1 LAYEGLSFVKIGC
14 VIKAAGKSR
23 RFGENKLLAEL
34 DGREL
39 LSYVLDALPRERFSE
54 IVAVVSDERVGELCR
69 RHGIE
74 ALTYEG
80 GPVSETIRLGMS
92 VMGEMD
98 GCMFVSG
105 DQPLC
110 RRISYERLLDAF
122 AKEPD
127 NIARLSL
134 GGVGSSPAVFPR
146 RLFGGLTSL
155 SGEQGGKALM
165 YGEDV
170 KLVPADFAA
179 EFWDADTE
187 TELAELEFFLDKN
200 PDFMT

>member
-1 LAYEGLSFVKIGC
+1 MKTGC
-14 VIKAAGKSR
+14 VIKAAGKAR
-23 RFGENKLLAEL
+23 RFGDNKLLAEL
-34 DGREL
+34 DGKEL
-39 LSYVLDALPRERFSE
+39 LSYVLDALPRERFSK

-69 RHGIE
+69 AHGVE
-74 ALTYEG
+74 VLAYEG

-110 RRISYERLLDAF
+110 RRVSYERLLDAF
-122 AKEPD
+122 EKMPE

-134 GGVGSSPAVFPR
+134 WGVGCSPAVFPR
-146 RLFGGLTSL
+146 RLFDALASL

-165 YGEDV
+165 GGENV
-170 KLVPADFAA
+170 RLVQADFAA

-187 TELAELEFFLDKN
+187 AALAELEYFLDKN
-200 PDFMT
+200 PGFMDQ